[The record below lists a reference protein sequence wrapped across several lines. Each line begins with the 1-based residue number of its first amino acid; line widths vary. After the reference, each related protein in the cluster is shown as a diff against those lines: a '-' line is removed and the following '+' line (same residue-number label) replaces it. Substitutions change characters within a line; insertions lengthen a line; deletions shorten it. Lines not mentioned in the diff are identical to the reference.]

1 MDIENGILNYSMLL
15 KQVRRRVELAQ
26 QRAIYAANEELLRM
40 YWDLGKILYSAQQAE
55 GWGKGTLV
63 RLSQDMKNEYP
74 REKGFSVRNLR
85 CMIEFFLE
93 YNQELTMTKA
103 VVQPAVA
110 KLQDNSGLTTQL
122 HNNTIVQPAVAQLP
136 EYNFSLPIRHIHWT
150 HNVILMQRVKDIKA
164 RYWYMIQCLTSHW
177 SKDYLAEAIKLD
189 LYGKHGALANNFD
202 ATLPTTEAEG
212 VKSLLKD
219 PYIFDMLTFTDE
231 YNERDVEIGLVKHVQ
246 QFLVEMGAGFGFM
259 GRQYHISVSGDDYYI
274 DLLMYNAFMHRYM
287 VIELKDT
294 EFKPE
299 YIGKLNFYC
308 SAVDDILCREGDNK
322 TIGLLLCKTKDKI
335 KAEYALRDICKP
347 IGISDYELGQALP
360 HDLRSTLPSIEDI
373 EAEFESNSIVNGDQG
388 NVEGSTTVNIEQ

>member
-1 MDIENGILNYSMLL
+1 MKTSANIISNYTSLL
-15 KQVRRRVELAQ
+15 QQVKQRVALAQ

-40 YWDLGKILYSAQQAE
+40 YWDIGQMLHDVKNAE

-63 RLSQDMKNEYP
+63 RLSQDLKNEYP
-74 REKGFSVRNLR
+74 KEKGFSERNLR
-85 CMIEFFLE
+85 CMVEFYLE
-93 YNQELTMTKA
+93 YNQDLNTVKDSQNLIL
-103 VVQPAVA
+103 QPAVA
-110 KLQDNSGLTTQL
+110 ELPVASQIAK
-122 HNNTIVQPAVAQLP
+122 PAVSQFS
-136 EYNFSLPIRHIHWT
+136 EYNFTLPVRHIHWT
-150 HNVILMQRVKDIKA
+150 HNVILMQRVKDVRA

-177 SKDYLAEAIKLD
+177 SKDFLAEAIKLD
-189 LYGKHGALANNFD
+189 YYGQHGALANNFD
-202 ATLPTTEAEG
+202 TTLPAPEAKG
-212 VKSLLKD
+212 VKAMLKD

-231 YNERDVEIGLVKHVQ
+231 YNERDVEIGLVKHVE

-259 GRQYHISVSGDDYYI
+259 GRQYPITISGDDYYI

-287 VIELKDT
+287 VIELKNT

-335 KAEYALRDICKP
+335 KAEYALRDIAKP

-360 HDLRSTLPSIEDI
+360 RDLRSSLPSIEDI
-373 EAEFESNSIVNGDQG
+373 EAEFDNET
-388 NVEGSTTVNIEQ
+388 E